1 MPAVEQLITFVVASA
16 VLGITPGPD
25 IIYVVVR
32 GAAQGPRAGIAA
44 AAGLCT
50 GIIAHTAFAVI
61 GLTAILAAS
70 ATAFTVVKLAGAAY
84 LVYLGVR
91 MLVGRD
97 ELDFSGD
104 GKQQPLGAIYRQTIL
119 MNILNPKVG
128 LFFLAFLPQ
137 FIDPAAGPAAPQF
150 ALLGTIFMAVSFVV
164 MAGAGMAG
172 GQLRRWLATS
182 ARATRV
188 IQYTAGTILVAL
200 GLRLALEKA

>member
-1 MPAVEQLITFVVASA
+1 MPALEQLIAFVVASA

-97 ELDFSGD
+97 ELDLSGD

-137 FIDPAAGPAAPQF
+137 FIDPAAGPVAPQF
-150 ALLGTIFMAVSFVV
+150 ALLGTIFMAVSFIV

-188 IQYTAGTILVAL
+188 IQYIAGTILVAL